1 MDNLEKNYKNTM
13 RALDEILQGSDEN
26 KYYYPSYY
34 AIIPPGVRYNHRL
47 SPNAKLLYG
56 ELAALQNIVKRVFI
70 GNTHLSKLLGV
81 STRTIQRLLEELQEH
96 DLIQV
101 EFNYKGRIITVNEVI
116 MNAKK
121 VNKKAKKVRVIKKN
135 APDWLDEYIANF
147 ENEVIDL

>member
-1 MDNLEKNYKNTM
+1 MDDLNKNYKNTM
-13 RALDEILQGSDEN
+13 RALDEILQGSDQD

-56 ELAALQNIVKRVFI
+56 ELTALQNIVKRVFI

-96 DLIQV
+96 ELIQV
-101 EFNYKGRIITVNEVI
+101 EYNCNGRVITVNEVI
-116 MNAKK
+116 MKARKIS
-121 VNKKAKKVRVIKKN
+121 KKAKKVKVINKTS
-135 APDWLDEYIANF
+135 PEWLDDYIANF
-147 ENEVIDL
+147 ESEVIDL

>member
-101 EFNYKGRIITVNEVI
+101 EFNYKGRIITVNEVL
-116 MNAKK
+116 MKARK
-121 VNKKAKKVRVIKKN
+121 VSKKAKKIKVINKTS
-135 APDWLDEYIANF
+135 PEWLEEYIANF
-147 ENEVIDL
+147 ESEVIDL

>member
-1 MDNLEKNYKNTM
+1 MNDLERKQMK
-13 RALDEILQGSDEN
+13 ALEEMLQGEDQN
-26 KYYYPSYY
+26 KYFYPSYY
-34 AIIPPGVRYNHRL
+34 AVIPPGVRYNRRL

-101 EFNYKGRIITVNEVI
+101 EFNNKGRIITVNEVI
-116 MNAKK
+116 IKARKIS
-121 VNKKAKKVRVIKKN
+121 KKAKKVKVINKTS
-135 APDWLDEYIANF
+135 PEWLDDYIANF
-147 ENEVIDL
+147 ESEVIDL

>member
-70 GNTHLSKLLGV
+70 GNAHLSKLLGV
-81 STRTIQRLLEELQEH
+81 SNRTIQRLLEELQENE
-96 DLIQV
+96 LIQV
-101 EFNYKGRIITVNEVI
+101 EFNYHGRIITVNEV
-116 MNAKK
+116 
-121 VNKKAKKVRVIKKN
+121 VLKAKKISKAKKPKVINKTS
-135 APDWLDEYIANF
+135 PEWLDDYIANF
-147 ENEVIDL
+147 ESEVIDL

>member
-70 GNTHLSKLLGV
+70 GNTHLSKLIGV

-101 EFNYKGRIITVNEVI
+101 EFNYKGRIITVNEVL
-116 MNAKK
+116 MKARK
-121 VNKKAKKVRVIKKN
+121 VSKKAKKIKVINKTS
-135 APDWLDEYIANF
+135 PEWLEEYIANF
-147 ENEVIDL
+147 ESEVIDL